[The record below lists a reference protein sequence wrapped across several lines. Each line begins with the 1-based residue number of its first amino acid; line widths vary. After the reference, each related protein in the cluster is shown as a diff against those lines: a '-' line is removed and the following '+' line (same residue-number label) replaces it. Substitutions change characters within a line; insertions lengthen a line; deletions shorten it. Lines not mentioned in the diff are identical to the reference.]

1 MSTCYGNCS
10 IVSITNTG
18 ETQSVVNF
26 IDCSGNTVEVYV
38 DVNDSYIINYCGDFP
53 FSGENIDFQTESET
67 FDIFVFEDCCSKGN
81 VFYTFLN
88 VDIGGGLTLNDVIY
102 FSQVYPSDTTIEPK
116 EGCFKISSI
125 ESDISLL
132 SGYTEPYFSVL
143 HIDTYYTSVAP
154 CQNCLTTHP
163 CPNDCYSLYSCDGS
177 YTNLISTLSD
187 LSGYT
192 NSFVSLDVLTPS
204 VSGENICFYVVYL
217 GFQSC
222 IETYEVK
229 LSENPECDCNCL
241 CYQFNTNNYQL
252 ETTYVDC
259 NNEFNTVNFDVFSNV
274 RICSKIKPF
283 FNTQLPIGYK
293 LGGYCTNNNCP
304 EVQIPYIQPVNECD
318 VLTLFPLY
326 LECVSDPPTNKGS
339 YDGSVSLIITG
350 GTPPYVVT
358 WDNGSVSQ
366 SITDLPFGSY
376 TATVVDYY
384 GDFTA
389 TTTCVLSST
398 TTTTSTTTLPPQP
411 EQYSNLC
418 MFIDFNNQGIPDRYI
433 DFSFAGYF
441 NDKPY
446 WQSAPPSN
454 FQLLWDDTF
463 SFWFVSGL
471 TYGQITNL
479 NPSSPPLT
487 GWVAFGFLPPFT
499 VNGIYAYTGSCS
511 QIPITSLQV
520 VNGNPTCGCDGSISL
535 IPSNGIPPYQYSIN
549 GGNSYSLIPIFNN
562 LCSGLYPVQV
572 LDASG
577 NTITSQITL
586 PPAPSITSYTI
597 KLVIDTIGQTFE
609 VLINPTLPAGV
620 TIDFQLVHNRM
631 FRRGPQ
637 PNSATYN
644 NNLTVYVGPPITTP
658 TPFDIDNYIYSQ
670 ENLPY
675 PCELYDRYITETYFK
690 WNLSMNSFTTVT
702 GGYTNSFA
710 FTTPSS
716 CNTGNG
722 DFGIYIDQARLIGC
736 ECCEVITINPKF
748 RISSSDDIIFVD

>member
-1 MSTCYGNCS
+1 MSTCYLNCE
-10 IVSITNTG
+10 IALITNTG
-18 ETQSVVNF
+18 LTESVVNF
-26 IDCSGNTVEVYV
+26 IDCSGSTIELYV
-38 DVNDSYIINYCGDFP
+38 QPNDSFYINYCNNFP
-53 FSGENIDFQTESET
+53 LSGQNIDFQVDSIS
-67 FDIFVFEDCCSKGN
+67 FNAFIFEDCCFKGN

-88 VDIGGGLTLNDVIY
+88 SESTLEVGDVVY
-102 FSQVYPSDTTIEPK
+102 FSVVYPSDNSIEPK
-116 EGCFKISSI
+116 SGCFKVSGIQTDISSV
-125 ESDISLL
+125 ST
-132 SGYTEPYFSVL
+132 YTEPYMSVL
-143 HIDTYYTSVAP
+143 HIDTYYTSVTP

-163 CPNDCYSLYSCDGS
+163 CPTDCYSLYSCDGVYKNVIS
-177 YTNLISTLSD
+177 NLPQLSAYTDN
-187 LSGYT
+187 
-192 NSFVSLDVLTPS
+192 FVSLNVLTPS
-204 VSGENICFYVVYL
+204 VSGENICFYVSYI
-217 GFQSC
+217 GEQSC
-222 IETYEVK
+222 VNTYDLEI
-229 LSENPECDCNCL
+229 SEESECDCNCL
-241 CYQFNTNNYQL
+241 CYQFNTNNSTLQ
-252 ETTYVDC
+252 TTYVDC
-259 NNEFNTVNFDVFSNV
+259 SNELVETYFDENSNV

-304 EVQIPYIQPVNECD
+304 DIIVPNIQPVNECD

-326 LECVSDPPTNKGS
+326 VECVSEIPTSKS
-339 YDGSVSLIITG
+339 SFDGSISLIITG

-358 WDNGSVSQ
+358 WDTGSISQ
-366 SITDLPFGSY
+366 SITDLDFGTY

-389 TTTCVLSST
+389 TTTCVLSPKIPVPTPTPSLT
-398 TTTTSTTTLPPQP
+398 PTPI
-411 EQYSNLC
+411 QYTNLC
-418 MFIDFNNQGIPDRYI
+418 MFIDYTNPQTPDRYI
-433 DFSFAGYF
+433 NFTFAGYF
-441 NDKPY
+441 NNKPY
-446 WQSAPPSN
+446 WQTSPPLN
-454 FQLLWDDTF
+454 FQIVWDNTF
-463 SFWFVSGL
+463 DFWFVSGL

-479 NPSSPPLT
+479 NPSLPPLT
-487 GWVAFGFLPPFT
+487 GWQAIGFLPPFT
-499 VNGIYAYTGSCS
+499 TNGIFVYTGSCS
-511 QIPITSLQV
+511 QIPITSLQILK
-520 VNGNPTCGCDGSISL
+520 GDPTCGCDGSISL
-535 IPSNGIPPYQYSIN
+535 IPTNGIQPYQYSIN
-549 GGNSYSLIPIFNN
+549 GGNSYSLIPVFNN
-562 LCSGLYPVQV
+562 LCPGLYPLQV

-577 NTITSQITL
+577 NTVTSQITL
-586 PPAPSITSYTI
+586 PSAPSITSYTI
-597 KLVIDTIGQTFE
+597 KLVIDTIGQSFE

-644 NNLTVYVGPPITTP
+644 NNLTVYVGPPITIP

-710 FTTPSS
+710 FTAPSS